1 MNRTSYGTMAGV
13 TGIETYDLPAG
24 DGAAVII
31 SGDVAELNRR
41 RRGGLR
47 GLHPQ
52 AHLLVARA
60 WAMVA

>member
-1 MNRTSYGTMAGV
+1 MAGV

-24 DGAAVII
+24 NGAAVIV

-47 GLHPQ
+47 GLYPQ

-60 WAMVA
+60 GTMVA